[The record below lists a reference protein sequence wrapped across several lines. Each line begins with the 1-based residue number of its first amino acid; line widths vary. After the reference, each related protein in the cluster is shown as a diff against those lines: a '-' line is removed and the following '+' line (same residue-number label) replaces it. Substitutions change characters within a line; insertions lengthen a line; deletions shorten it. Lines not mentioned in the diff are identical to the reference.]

1 MDKSLLE
8 EVKKAAASLPGQP
21 NVSTPSS
28 DELRVRAH
36 QFGMRT
42 AFGNYN
48 FVSTV
53 KNRSGALTVH
63 LGSDRVTTK
72 GSTQKKRDIRRGAAE
87 TVRLVHNYL
96 QKAPLVRVS
105 CTMGDNDEFAPV
117 CNMYISVYRREM
129 VRLAHKIN
137 STFFPVR
144 NAGGPELNVVF
155 IPEWQEK
162 DRQILVFPEI
172 GVTYVLGTDYYG
184 EANNAFLRMAM
195 WKAKQQGMLGLHA
208 GTKLIRARGTD
219 GRIRKLGVMVFG
231 IAGTGKT
238 THICH
243 DHGLDLPGEGIEI
256 QQDEVVFWS
265 PNGSALGAQRGLYV
279 KTEGLNPESNPLLY
293 NAATSENAILDN
305 VMVDYEG
312 NVYFNDRT
320 LTANGRAIIQRS
332 DLDSFAGPTIDLPP
346 IEELDGLLMLFMS
359 RNFTVLPIASRLTPE
374 QAVVAFML
382 SQSIDITGAEAKEAM
397 AASREG
403 AANPYLVGDPADDA
417 NRFYELLKS
426 NESKIECYM
435 LNTGGAGEL
444 VDYGLDGAKRVQRK
458 VTRVQISEM
467 ASVIRSIARGT
478 VRWREDSNWMLET
491 PEYVEGLD
499 LSKFDPA
506 VHYDQEKIDA
516 LIAAMRMERAKYA
529 AQFAG
534 LDPAIVRAVE
544 F

>member
-28 DELRVRAH
+28 DELRVRAQ

-529 AQFAG
+529 APFAG